1 MDSSKLIELRRQ
13 AANVYQSRTPVVRD
27 ASMHTYELKAKA
39 AAQQFSVA
47 TLSQTQS
54 NPNYIPSNS
63 TTCCLTP
70 AGFTSAASPG
80 INTYPT
86 NRLQGGS
93 ATLGGISYGSLADK
107 AAGLAICC
115 GPTPPPAEPL
125 GIFYSTCCYTE
136 RLPSSTYNAP
146 CTVPGYN
153 QTPHFVQPPPGA
165 MVFGVDCCPS
175 NP

>member
-47 TLSQTQS
+47 TLGQTQT
-54 NPNYIPSNS
+54 NPNYIPTAATS
-63 TTCCLTP
+63 CCP
-70 AGFTSAASPG
+70 APASPG
-80 INTYPT
+80 VNTYPT

-93 ATLGGISYGSLADK
+93 ATNTGISYGSLADR

-115 GPTPPPAEPL
+115 TPPNPPAEPL
-125 GIFYSTCCYTE
+125 GIFYSTCCYDE
-136 RLPSSTYNAP
+136 RLPSSSYNAP

-153 QTPHFVQPPPGA
+153 QTPHFVSLTSTTA
-165 MVFGVDCCPS
+165 LTLVFGAGKRIEPS
-175 NP
+175 A

>member
-39 AAQQFSVA
+39 AAQQFSAA
-47 TLSQTQS
+47 TLGQTQV
-54 NPNYIPSNS
+54 NPNYIPTAATS
-63 TTCCLTP
+63 CCPPTP
-70 AGFTSAASPG
+70 APG
-80 INTYPT
+80 VNTYLT

-93 ATLGGISYGSLADK
+93 AGGNEISYGALADR

-115 GPTPPPAEPL
+115 SPAAPPALPL

-136 RLPSSTYNAP
+136 RLPSSTYTPP

-153 QTPHFVQPPPGA
+153 QTPHFVSLTSTTTTTLIFGA
-165 MVFGVDCCPS
+165 NKRIEPS
-175 NP
+175 A